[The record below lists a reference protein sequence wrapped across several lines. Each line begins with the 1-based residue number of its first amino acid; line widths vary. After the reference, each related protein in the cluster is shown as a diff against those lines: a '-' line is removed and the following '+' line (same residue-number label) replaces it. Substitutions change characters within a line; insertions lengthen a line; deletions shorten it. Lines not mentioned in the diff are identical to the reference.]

1 MFVLFRFKNIADS
14 AEFCGFID
22 IIEVAVRCDQI
33 FCVFVAMLCLIP
45 LLHVIATSFSGKT
58 AIISSKVIV
67 WPVDFTLN
75 NYRYIMKDMNF
86 YSSFLV
92 SVERVCLALVVDMM
106 TVLLAAYPL
115 SLPRAKFSARQFYVW
130 YFMITMMF
138 GGGMVPT
145 YLIVSR
151 TGLLNNILSLVLPNA
166 ANVFFIILMM
176 NFMKALPEA
185 LSEAAELDG
194 AGYFTILFRIIL
206 PLCKPSIATIVLF
219 TAVNHWNEWFA
230 GMLYIN
236 DNMKWPLQT
245 YLQSVVVKTDVSQ
258 LTDVDTLAAL
268 VDMQGTNTAKI
279 VLAMIP
285 ILCFYPFLQKYFV
298 TGIVLGSVK
307 E

>member
-1 MFVLFRFKNIADS
+1 MVQMKSNHFDS
-14 AEFCGFID
+14 RKCFEGFNYVFCI
-22 IIEVAVRCDQI
+22 
-33 FCVFVAMLCLIP
+33 FVAMLCFIP
-45 LLHVIATSFSGKT
+45 MLHVIATSFSGKT
-58 AIISSKVIV
+58 AIISSKIII

-86 YSSFLV
+86 FTSFLV
-92 SVERVCLALVVDMM
+92 SVERVCLALIIDI
-106 TVLLAAYPL
+106 LAILITAYPL
-115 SLPRAKFSARQFYVW
+115 SLSRTKFSARPFYMW
-130 YFMITMMF
+130 YFMITMLF

-145 YLIVSR
+145 YLIVSQ
-151 TGLLNNILSLVLPNA
+151 TGLLNTIWSLVLPNA
-166 ANVFFIILMM
+166 VNVFFVILMM

-185 LSEAAELDG
+185 LSESAALDG
-194 AGYFTILFRIIL
+194 AGYFTVLFQIIL

-219 TAVNHWNEWFA
+219 TAVNHWNEWFN

-245 YLQSVVVKTDVSQ
+245 YLQSVVVKTDISQ
-258 LTDVDTLAAL
+258 MTDVDTLAAL
-268 VDMQGTNTAKI
+268 VDIQGTNTAKI
-279 VLAMIP
+279 VLAMVP